1 MLPKARR
8 SKTRKKKQN
17 NWLPSMDGRLA
28 FRILILLAFII
39 LSTYLFIHYDLY
51 VYFTSQ
57 QKAVALIDSF
67 HPYDE
72 LVFIGL
78 QILQVVAAPIP
89 GEVTGLIG
97 GYIYGAFMGTVY
109 STIGLT
115 IGSWIAFALARFFG
129 LPLVEKAV
137 KPDVIEKYDYF
148 LEHRGLF
155 VSFLLFLIPGFP
167 KDYLCYIM
175 GMSHMKTWHFLGI
188 STAGRLL
195 GTILLSVS
203 GSCARN
209 NQYIELLFIAGA
221 SCLLCV
227 IAYFYRDRWL
237 NSLKSKHGMPETP
250 EKLADNQGQ

>member
-1 MLPKARR
+1 M
-8 SKTRKKKQN
+8 N
-17 NWLPSMDGRLA
+17 GRLA
-28 FRILILLAFII
+28 FRTLILLVFII

-51 VYFTSQ
+51 VYFASQ
-57 QKAVALIDSF
+57 RRAITLIDSF

-97 GYIYGAFMGTVY
+97 GYIYGACMGTVY

-137 KPDVIEKYDYF
+137 KPAIIKKYDYF

-175 GMSHMKTWHFLGI
+175 GVSHMKTWHFLGI

-209 NQYIELLFIAGA
+209 NQYIELLLIAGV
-221 SCLLCV
+221 SCLLLV
-227 IAYFYRDRWL
+227 IAYFYRDKL
-237 NSLKSKHGMPETP
+237 LETLKSKQVTSETP
-250 EKLADNQGQ
+250 EKPDDNQHQ

>member
-1 MLPKARR
+1 M
-8 SKTRKKKQN
+8 N
-17 NWLPSMDGRLA
+17 GRLA
-28 FRILILLAFII
+28 FRILILLVFII

-51 VYFTSQ
+51 VYFASQ
-57 QKAVALIDSF
+57 RRAIAFINSF

-72 LVFIGL
+72 LVFIAL

-97 GYIYGAFMGTVY
+97 GYIYGVSLGTVY

-129 LPLVEKAV
+129 LPLVEKVV
-137 KPDVIEKYDYF
+137 KPAIIEKYDYF

-175 GMSHMKTWHFLGI
+175 GASHMKTWHFLGI
-188 STAGRLL
+188 STVGRLL

-209 NQYIELLFIAGA
+209 NQYRELLFIAGV
-221 SCLLCV
+221 SCLLLV
-227 IAYFYRDRWL
+227 IAYLYRDKL
-237 NSLKSKHGMPETP
+237 LEALKRRHVMSETP
-250 EKLADNQGQ
+250 EKPDDNQNQ

>member
-1 MLPKARR
+1 M
-8 SKTRKKKQN
+8 N
-17 NWLPSMDGRLA
+17 GRLA
-28 FRILILLAFII
+28 LRILILLAFII

-51 VYFTSQ
+51 VYFASQ
-57 QKAVALIDSF
+57 QKAIALINSF

-72 LVFIGL
+72 LVFIAF

-97 GYIYGAFMGTVY
+97 GYIYGACLGMIY

-129 LPLVEKAV
+129 LPLVEKVV
-137 KPDVIEKYDYF
+137 KPAIIEKYDYF

-155 VSFLLFLIPGFP
+155 VSFILFLIPGFP

-175 GMSHMKTWHFLGI
+175 GASHMKTWHFLGI

-203 GSCARN
+203 GSYARN
-209 NQYIELLFIAGA
+209 NQYIELLFIAGV
-221 SCLLCV
+221 SCLLLV
-227 IAYFYRDRWL
+227 IAYFYRDKL
-237 NSLKSKHGMPETP
+237 LEALKRRHVISETP
-250 EKLADNQGQ
+250 EKPDDNQKQ